1 VSLRRFWAGEED
13 RIGQLV
19 HQAGGVGGA
28 TWKID
33 YDPET
38 IDEDE
43 PGYRLDSHRF
53 VADEYVSIRRDAGP
67 PHTFK
72 ITEIRPA

>member
-19 HQAGGVGGA
+19 DQAGGVGGA

-33 YDPET
+33 YDLET
-38 IDEDE
+38 IDEE
-43 PGYRLDSHRF
+43 ERGYRLDSHRF
-53 VADEYVSIRRDAGP
+53 VADE
-67 PHTFK
+67 
-72 ITEIRPA
+72 